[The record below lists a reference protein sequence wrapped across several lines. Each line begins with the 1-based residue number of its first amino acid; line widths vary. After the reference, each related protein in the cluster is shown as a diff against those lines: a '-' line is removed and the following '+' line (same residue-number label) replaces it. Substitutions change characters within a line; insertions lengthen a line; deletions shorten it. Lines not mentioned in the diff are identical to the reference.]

1 MLGLRAVSSCV
12 ETEHFSTPKLMLLTP
27 DDPDTDFIFGLTG
40 NLVLAKLTAP
50 DIDAVRQPVE

>member
-1 MLGLRAVSSCV
+1 V
-12 ETEHFSTPKLMLLTP
+12 ETEHFSKPKLMLLTP

-40 NLVLAKLTAP
+40 NSVLAKLTAP